1 MLRIWGLFG
10 SIQTRLLCILSHGL
24 GRFGIIGQVEAR
36 KDVQQERCQILI
48 IHMNQIAV
56 FAFGESGRDPVNP
69 IEVRADRVSALMDS
83 LFFELESG
91 NLHHV

>member
-1 MLRIWGLFG
+1 MTL
-10 SIQTRLLCILSHGL
+10 TA
-24 GRFGIIGQVEAR
+24 VT
-36 KDVQQERCQILI
+36 
-48 IHMNQIAV
+48 HMNQIAV